1 MRSEHKNFITTFKPA
16 ITIVSPGRVNLMGG
30 HTDYNL
36 GYVLPTAIDRHIKI
50 QFCANG
56 TKSQCN
62 VLSVNYDALL
72 RFDFETIT
80 VSQNQW
86 ENYILGVVKEIIEL
100 TSEIRGFDCVIY
112 SDLPIGSGISS
123 SAALECG
130 LAYGLNALFELELT
144 KQQIILLSQRAEH
157 HFVGMQCGIMDQF
170 ASVMSKEGK
179 VIFLDCKD
187 ISHRYVDAHFDPYK
201 LVLLNSNVH
210 HNLVGSDYNTRRKE
224 CEDVV
229 QCIATECPEI
239 KSLRDLSEEV
249 LKEYEGKLSSVQYN
263 RASYVLEENKRVVT
277 AIDALEKRD
286 IQKFGELMYQ
296 SHRGLQ
302 LKYEVSCPELD
313 FLVDFSEAYE
323 MVLGS
328 RMMGGG
334 FGGCTINL
342 IHENAISSY
351 ISKIKKA
358 YKSKFNIDLASH
370 LISPGK
376 GTHMLTQW

>member
-229 QCIATECPEI
+229 QCIATEYPEI

>member
-229 QCIATECPEI
+229 QCIATEYPEI

-277 AIDALEKRD
+277 AIDALKKRD

>member
-144 KQQIILLSQRAEH
+144 KKQIILLSQRAEH

-187 ISHRYVDAHFDPYK
+187 ISHRYVDVHFDPYK

-229 QCIATECPEI
+229 QCIATEYPEI

>member
-144 KQQIILLSQRAEH
+144 KKQIILLSQRAEH